1 MEYREAALA
10 AARVA
15 KMAFGLSGAWQAR
28 AWLLV
33 LMLLPGLA
41 GGMGPAR
48 AGEDVK
54 SLAGQLLVAS
64 EKMGDPRFDQA
75 VIYMVEHDGQ
85 GAMGLIVNVP
95 MGEVPY
101 TALFDRLGMESKDMD
116 GGINVYYGGPVDPGR
131 GFLLHSTDVL
141 IDGSYKVSG
150 EVALT
155 SQPDML
161 NELAHGKGPAQ
172 NLFALG
178 YAGWGPG
185 QLESELARDAW
196 FVVPADMSLV
206 FSKNPSRS
214 WLRAAA
220 RRGLDL

>member
-1 MEYREAALA
+1 M
-10 AARVA
+10 ART
-15 KMAFGLSGAWQAR
+15 AFGLSGAWKTR
-28 AWLLV
+28 GWLLA

-41 GGMGPAR
+41 GGMEPAR
-48 AGEDVK
+48 AEEDAK

-64 EKMGDPRFDQA
+64 EKMGDPRFDQS
-75 VIYMVEHDGQ
+75 VIYMVEHDEQ

-101 TALFDRLGMESKDMD
+101 ADLFDLLGMESKDAD
-116 GGINVYYGGPVDPGR
+116 GGIDVYYGGPVDPSR
-131 GFLLHSTDVL
+131 GFFLHSTDVM
-141 IDGSYKVSG
+141 IDGSYKVNK

-155 SQPDML
+155 SRPDML
-161 NELAHGKGPAQ
+161 TELAHGKGPAQ

-185 QLESELARDAW
+185 QLESELDRDAW
-196 FVVPADMSLV
+196 FVLPADMTLV
-206 FSKNPSRS
+206 FSKNPSKS
-214 WLRAAA
+214 WRRAAA